1 MHFPISLLAASL
13 LAVSFTHGQNEERS
27 LSDRIAFACAHK
39 PTLSFC
45 VSKKPDAST
54 PHTPSSESLRHTEQE
69 TRLLDDP
76 SDLAAS
82 VIPEEVRRQ
91 LALIA
96 RAVARHRRNPFDG
109 SDLHEKEGKEEVET
123 EAEEVAEQADEVM
136 EERSRATATNEVKSE
151 RGFSN
156 RGSHSA
162 LKESRTSAEEESSF
176 TSDGFLLYKGDRSEY
191 CEKYRDNY
199 AYFCIGDGGNQ
210 EVTRFF
216 CPSYRSACGGA
227 GGGGAPADPFSKKIS
242 VVSAT
247 AEVDEVGRRK
257 QIENQRLE
265 LLKKRIPCT
274 PDCDRRI
281 HPHCTAECKC
291 DYIYPTVQRFCNP
304 PPIPLFLNTCRLW
317 YYGCP
322 KYERFHYASQ
332 YVYSK
337 AEKGKVL
344 PGPARNPNPFGLPQP
359 AQPLPVAAAAPAARA
374 ARTAE
379 GFILQQSPRQ
389 RDSPTPGERWVV
401 PPEMPIVEKEKMR
414 DARSLASSAA
424 ASSASASSSS
434 SSSAAFSLDSPS
446 SLTASSSSKDHLLI
460 IPPEPFSNKKNGTTP
475 TRALQSRTFPVLP
488 SDAAYG
494 AGAVQSGGGDPFKAF
509 DGLTDS
515 RGIAHRPRSRSPF
528 TKPGLWEAN
537 PDDPHNRD
545 HANKWYYA
553 PESVGV
559 DWLNGQATWGAHWA
573 VPAAGVGGTNGFS
586 AIHFP
591 SIGTFLG
598 IPDDYD

>member
-1 MHFPISLLAASL
+1 LTAIALLATL
-13 LAVSFTHGQNEERS
+13 TTFTHAQNEQRS
-27 LSDRIAFACAHK
+27 LSERIAFACAHK

-45 VSKKPDAST
+45 VSTRGYSCST
-54 PHTPSSESLRHTEQE
+54 YIQAGPNYKYKFKIYS
-69 TRLLDDP
+69 RLFDEP
-76 SDLAAS
+76 TATAAAA

-91 LALIA
+91 LADIA
-96 RAVARHRRNPFDG
+96 EAVARHRRNPFDD
-109 SDLHEKEGKEEVET
+109 SDLHQKEEKEEVES
-123 EAEEVAEQADEVM
+123 AVEEEQEQADEVLK
-136 EERSRATATNEVKSE
+136 EKVEAKAEAKLSQRN
-151 RGFSN
+151 
-156 RGSHSA
+156 SHSV
-162 LKESRTSAEEESSF
+162 LKESRASREEETSF

-191 CEKYRDNY
+191 CEKYHDNY
-199 AYFCIGDGGNQ
+199 AYFCVGDNSSGNQ
-210 EVTRFF
+210 EVIKSF

-227 GGGGAPADPFSKKIS
+227 AGSAPADPFSKKVS

-247 AEVDEVGRRK
+247 AEADEVGRRQ
-257 QIENQRLE
+257 QIEGQRLE
-265 LLKKRIPCT
+265 LLKRRFPCT

-291 DYIYPTVQRFCNP
+291 DYIYPTVQNFCNP
-304 PPIPLFLNTCRLW
+304 PPIPMFLNTCRLW
-317 YYGCP
+317 YHGCP
-322 KYERFHYASQ
+322 KYERYHYASQ
-332 YVYSK
+332 YIYSK

-344 PGPARNPNPFGLPQP
+344 PGPSRNPNPFGLPQP
-359 AQPLPVAAAAPAARA
+359 ASALPVAGAAPAVARA
-374 ARTAE
+374 ARTAQQGFMLQESEPRLRDAASVSSSE
-379 GFILQQSPRQ
+379 GF
-389 RDSPTPGERWVV
+389 VV
-401 PPEMPIVEKEKMR
+401 PPPVPQIRRAKDAPSTSISPTR
-414 DARSLASSAA
+414 AFARS
-424 ASSASASSSS
+424 
-434 SSSAAFSLDSPS
+434 PS
-446 SLTASSSSKDHLLI
+446 DAKEQLV
-460 IPPEPFSNKKNGTTP
+460 IPPEPFTSKQKENAP

-494 AGAVQSGGGDPFKAF
+494 AGQVQQGAGGNPFTAF

-545 HANKWYYA
+545 HANKYFYH

-559 DWLNGQATWGAHWA
+559 DWLNGQATWGGHWA

-586 AIHFP
+586 ALHFP

>member
-1 MHFPISLLAASL
+1 YFQFIQIVIIAISATT
-13 LAVSFTHGQNEERS
+13 FTHADNEQRS

-45 VSKKPDAST
+45 VSTKAPSAFT
-54 PHTPSSESLRHTEQE
+54 PVPSSESLRRSEKE

-76 SDLAAS
+76 TATAVAA

-96 RAVARHRRNPFDG
+96 HAVARHRRNPFDD
-109 SDLHEKEGKEEVET
+109 SDLHQQEEKEGVETAVEEKEEQVE
-123 EAEEVAEQADEVM
+123 EAFKEQAESKKD
-136 EERSRATATNEVKSE
+136 KS
-151 RGFSN
+151 FSH
-156 RGSHSA
+156 RDAHAA
-162 LKESRTSAEEESSF
+162 LKESRSSKEEESSF
-176 TSDGFLLYKGDRSEY
+176 TSDGFLLYKGDKSEY
-191 CEKYRDNY
+191 CEKYHDNY
-199 AYFCIGDGGNQ
+199 AYFCVGDSGSGNQ
-210 EVTRFF
+210 EVAKSF

-227 GGGGAPADPFSKKIS
+227 AGGAPADPFSKKVS
-242 VVSAT
+242 VVSTT
-247 AEVDEVGRRK
+247 AEVDTAVTHRQ
-257 QIENQRLE
+257 QIEGQRLE
-265 LLKKRIPCT
+265 LLKRRFPCT

-291 DYIYPTVQRFCNP
+291 DYIYPTVQNFCNP
-304 PPIPLFLNTCRLW
+304 PPMPMFLNTCRLW
-317 YYGCP
+317 YHGCP
-322 KYERFHYASQ
+322 KYERYHYASQ
-332 YVYSK
+332 YIYSK

-344 PGPARNPNPFGLPQP
+344 PGPARNPNPFGIPQP
-359 AQPLPVAAAAPAARA
+359 ASPLPVAGAAPKAVARA
-374 ARTAE
+374 ARTAQQVFMLQESEPRLRDAASVSSSE
-379 GFILQQSPRQ
+379 GF
-389 RDSPTPGERWVV
+389 VV
-401 PPEMPIVEKEKMR
+401 PPPVPQITRAK
-414 DARSLASSAA
+414 DAPPTSHTSVHP
-424 ASSASASSSS
+424 
-434 SSSAAFSLDSPS
+434 SPRPLS
-446 SLTASSSSKDHLLI
+446 DDYELLV
-460 IPPEPFSNKKNGTTP
+460 IPPEPFTSKKKGDAP
-475 TRALQSRTFPVLP
+475 TRALQSRTYPVLP

-494 AGAVQSGGGDPFKAF
+494 AGQVQQGAGGNPFTAF

-515 RGIAHRPRSRSPF
+515 KGIAHRPRSRSPF

-559 DWLNGQATWGAHWA
+559 DWLNGQMTWGAHWA

-586 AIHFP
+586 ALHFP